1 MNPEAYERM
10 ASLEDRHWWFLAR
23 RGIVAKI
30 IAGLKLP
37 QRARILDAGCGTGGN
52 LAMLCNFG
60 EVEAVEMDDGARAL
74 AAAKELA
81 TVSSGNLPDA
91 LPFQGAEFDLIT
103 LLDVLEHVA
112 DDEAALESLSG
123 LLRPGGYLVMTVPA
137 FSFLWSEHDE
147 IHRHYRRYRK
157 RELEDKVGQA
167 GMDVVYASYFNT
179 LLFPLVAAVRM
190 AGRLLKRRKGGDLA
204 MPGRWANRL
213 LYSVFA
219 SERALL
225 GRMRLP
231 FGVSLLLVARK
242 VS

>member
-23 RGIVAKI
+23 RAIVAKI

-37 QRARILDAGCGTGGN
+37 PQARILDAGCGTGGN
-52 LAMLCNFG
+52 LAMLRNFG
-60 EVEAVEMDDGARAL
+60 EVEATEMDDGARTI
-74 AAAKELA
+74 AAAKGVA
-81 TVSSGNLPDA
+81 AVSPGRLPDA

-123 LLRPGGYLVMTVPA
+123 LLRPGGHLVTTVPA

-147 IHRHYRRYRK
+147 VHRHYRRYRK
-157 RELEDKVGQA
+157 RELENKVRQA
-167 GMDVVYASYFNT
+167 GMNVVYASYFNT
-179 LLFPLVAAVRM
+179 FLFPLIATVRLG
-190 AGRLLKRRKGGDLA
+190 GRFLKRRKGGDLV
-204 MPGRWANRL
+204 MPGGGVNRL
-213 LYSVFA
+213 LYAIFS

-225 GRMRLP
+225 GKMRLP

-242 VS
+242 GS